1 MVLVKNKNEQY
12 RLDLK
17 NKYMNKKKERTNRI
31 RVKYPKI
38 RKVLQKLYTSAY
50 RGGEGF
56 EEKGDGYDAS
66 TAYEEIEKALD
77 TIEKETKEKMA
88 EEIQRLKMK
97 KIRTFM
103 KAHKDTKGVDLVDIY
118 FADEV
123 DSFLKATDIYL
134 KVNK

>member
-1 MVLVKNKNEQY
+1 MKTIKEKIMDKIYKVADKAFKEGSLM
-12 RLDLK
+12 LDESGIS
-17 NKYMNKKKERTNRI
+17 N
-31 RVKYPKI
+31 
-38 RKVLQKLYTSAY
+38 A
-50 RGGEGF
+50 
-56 EEKGDGYDAS
+56 
-66 TAYEEIEKALD
+66 IEKALD

>member
-77 TIEKETKEKMA
+77 TIEKETKEEMA
-88 EEIQRLKMK
+88 KALRIQFKEAIVKDFKLPNGKTILIEISSELFYKLKE
-97 KIRTFM
+97 
-103 KAHKDTKGVDLVDIY
+103 KGG
-118 FADEV
+118 
-123 DSFLKATDIYL
+123 K
-134 KVNK
+134 

>member
-1 MVLVKNKNEQY
+1 MDKVKREI
-12 RLDLK
+12 LK
-17 NKYMNKKKERTNRI
+17 EFRKKWVKKY
-31 RVKYPKI
+31 
-38 RKVLQKLYTSAY
+38 KLYV
-50 RGGEGF
+50 
-56 EEKGDGYDAS
+56 EKGNYFESD
-66 TAYEEIEKALD
+66 EWKNIEQFLSKALD